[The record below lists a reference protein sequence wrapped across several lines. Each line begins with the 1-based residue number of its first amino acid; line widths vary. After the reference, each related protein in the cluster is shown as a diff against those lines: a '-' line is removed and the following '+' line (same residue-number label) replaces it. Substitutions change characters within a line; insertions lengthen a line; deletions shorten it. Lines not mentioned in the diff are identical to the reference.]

1 MKVQVSQKAGLDDI
15 EYLQRDLKEVV
26 TKREWTYVLD
36 EINKKA
42 NTSQVILLNDKVDNQ
57 IEIVKEVLL
66 KLGPF
71 PVYFFN
77 IFVITT
83 HLTETIYNNGQ

>member
-1 MKVQVSQKAGLDDI
+1 MKVQLTQKAGLDDI

-42 NTSQVILLNDKVDNQ
+42 YTSQVILLNDKLDNQ
-57 IEIVKEVLL
+57 IEIVK
-66 KLGPF
+66 
-71 PVYFFN
+71 
-77 IFVITT
+77 
-83 HLTETIYNNGQ
+83 